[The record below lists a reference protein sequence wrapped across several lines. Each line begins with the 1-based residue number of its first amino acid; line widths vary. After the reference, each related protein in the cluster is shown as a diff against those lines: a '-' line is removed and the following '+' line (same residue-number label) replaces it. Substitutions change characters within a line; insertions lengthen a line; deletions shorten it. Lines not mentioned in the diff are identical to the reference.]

1 MLLTIEVIRHKI
13 RHKIAKGF
21 TLLQKGQNGSK
32 LLKKVKTGFTLVELL
47 VVLGILAVMLALVL
61 IAINPLEMLNKTQDV
76 AVQQVTKDFASAT
89 KYFYATEKTT
99 PWEKNTSCRDELA
112 TKDTVSQMPSC
123 VQELTKGGDLQTKA
137 VNSDEAKDIFMT
149 ECSGSVALCYKP
161 KSSTYRNDSNAK
173 YGRNGALNPECPGGD
188 NCYTCEFTTNEAQEC
203 FEIMSPN
210 AEIASATFS
219 DPEEPMPIVERPSIS
234 VCSDPQ
240 DGAAS
245 CMSDLVTDSKG
256 TPLTTLA
263 TPNGLSPEQMH
274 KAYNLPCTPG
284 ANTIDWQCDT
294 PTIFGPKTVAVI
306 LAFHS
311 PTIEADLA
319 VYSQTFGLPPCTKA
333 NGCLTIVNQNGQ
345 TSPLPSGRDSTWAVE
360 AAMDVQIAHAICQ
373 TCKILLV
380 EAEDNYFTNLGAA
393 TSRAAQMGATVISNS
408 YGNYEYP
415 SYAQYESFYDHPGI
429 AVTASS
435 GDWGYGTIFPASH
448 SKVIGVG
455 GTELSLFPDNSYA
468 SEKTWNGAGS
478 GCSATRL
485 AGTYQTSLPNWSA
498 VGCGTKKSVSDVSAV
513 ASPYTGAAIY
523 DSGNGFGRSGW
534 KIIGGTSL
542 SSPLYAAVIALQ
554 GGIPSGTDG
563 SAFPY
568 TQQDKFRDVNIG
580 SNGSC
585 GGMLKCMAGV
595 GYDGPTG
602 LGTPNLLPSGEI
614 VPTALP
620 TNTPTP
626 TPTPTPTSTPPPTP
640 SSDQVWVQNSN
651 NIFRLKSD
659 GTHAAGTIEGRGDTM
674 AVVGQEVW
682 AAWAGTIYRYNFN
695 ATRTKSNLSIG
706 TNIQVRNT
714 LAVVGSQVWAVT
726 RINQNQNGD
735 AIFRFNFDG
744 TSAGPNITGASL
756 CSAKDLA
763 VVGNQVWVTNYNGAT
778 DCTVQIVG
786 SISRFNFDGT
796 SAGPKLTGNGLNG
809 PHGISV
815 VGQEVW
821 ITNSLNHTI
830 SRFKPDG
837 TSAGSVISGN
847 KLRNPIF
854 IEVVN
859 DKVWVGN
866 TGSGNNTYS
875 ISRFN
880 FDGSAAGTVFD
891 ETASALTGQPQD
903 LIVLPAQSIPTPTPT
918 STPSGG
924 LTPAYI
930 VNPTNKTITKVTS
943 YTLNGQT
950 PIVYCVTGETTT
962 CSQMPTIAGSDA
974 IGNCNLGNSVYA
986 VFSKAT
992 CPESV
997 SPSPTPTQTPSPTP
1011 SVVANCNTMQTVTLS
1026 QPLIL
1031 ATPGATLSNTLLI
1044 QNNNTPT
1051 CASTFYTIS
1060 YGYPSGWGLTG
1071 VPPSFTLAA
1080 GATKSIPITI
1090 SLPLSGLLAQDYS
1103 YQFWVAKQ
1111 GQTVVEN
1118 PANGIVRVTQASPTN
1133 PPTQSPTPTRTPTPS
1148 PTPTLYPT
1156 TPPINYDTIVP
1167 GYKIDQTKFFKNYA
1181 VFFFDYPGFAPSGS
1195 GWNMQISLK
1204 SDFSGDYTQQS
1215 NSFGIPSSYS
1225 QDAPLNPSYAA
1236 LRQITN
1242 KYVGFV
1248 SLTTGYAFYENNCG
1262 QTVYWRI
1269 TNWYNPSATD
1279 KKNGPTYTGIIDCTT
1294 KVGIVDPPLSWYSV
1308 FDMITYRQKA
1318 YSSSWDF
1325 DKNGVI
1331 DFLDYWL
1338 GAFST
1343 KTRYGGWQLPE

>member
-1 MLLTIEVIRHKI
+1 MLLNIEVIRHKI

-32 LLKKVKTGFTLVELL
+32 LLKKVRTGFTLVELL
-47 VVLGILAVMLALVL
+47 IVLGILAVMFAIVL
-61 IAINPLEMLNKTQDV
+61 IAINPLESFNKTQDV
-76 AVQQVTKDFASAT
+76 AAQQVTKDLASAT
-89 KYFYATEKTT
+89 KYYYATEKKT
-99 PWEKNTSCRDELA
+99 PWTDNSSCRNELA

-123 VQELTKGGDLQTKA
+123 VQELTKGGDLQNKA
-137 VNSDEAKDIFMT
+137 VNSSEAKDIFMT

-161 KSSTYRNDSNAK
+161 KSSTFKSDPRAI
-173 YGRNGALNPECPGGD
+173 YGRNGAKNPSCPGDD
-188 NCYTCEFTTNEAQEC
+188 NCYICDFTKNEAQEC

-210 AEIASATFS
+210 ADLASATS
-219 DPEEPMPIVERPSIS
+219 NNPEEPMPIVERPSIS

-263 TPNGLSPEQMH
+263 TPNGLSPEKMH

-294 PTIFGPKTVAVI
+294 PTTFGPKTVAVI

-455 GTELSLFPDNSYA
+455 GTELSLFPDNTYA

-513 ASPYTGAAIY
+513 ASPYTGAAVY

-602 LGTPNLLPSGEI
+602 LGTPNLLPQGGI
-614 VPTALP
+614 TPTVFPSP
-620 TNTPTP
+620 TQTPTPMPQTPTP
-626 TPTPTPTSTPPPTP
+626 TPMPQTPTPTPRDILISSDPAYGYAVDSYHHLVTKVSRLGTSLGNICYEGEKLYCYGSFILSPSDKTSNYCQDYIGNSIPVYTQVGCSSNFTQTPWPTPTPAYPNCSQQHTISLKDNAPILATPGSKVTTTVVLKNNNTGVCKPIEYIINYTYPGNINPDTWLVTGPTGRFGPSGPFLLGTGETKELAYTIHVPSVGLSNKDYVANFSAGTYLSSEYTSWWVKAVGWLNAIVRVTGAPPTITPPPTIP
-640 SSDQVWVQNSN
+640 AECITQPTVTLSEPLTLGLPGTK
-651 NIFRLKSD
+651 IKSKM
-659 GTHAAGTIEGRGDTM
+659 TI
-674 AVVGQEVW
+674 
-682 AAWAGTIYRYNFN
+682 
-695 ATRTKSNLSIG
+695 KSNASP
-706 TNIQVRNT
+706 TC
-714 LAVVGSQVWAVT
+714 
-726 RINQNQNGD
+726 
-735 AIFRFNFDG
+735 
-744 TSAGPNITGASL
+744 GP
-756 CSAKDLA
+756 
-763 VVGNQVWVTNYNGAT
+763 VFY
-778 DCTVQIVG
+778 TV
-786 SISRFNFDGT
+786 S
-796 SAGPKLTGNGLNG
+796 
-809 PHGISV
+809 
-815 VGQEVW
+815 
-821 ITNSLNHTI
+821 
-830 SRFKPDG
+830 
-837 TSAGSVISGN
+837 
-847 KLRNPIF
+847 
-854 IEVVN
+854 
-859 DKVWVGN
+859 
-866 TGSGNNTYS
+866 Y
-875 ISRFN
+875 
-880 FDGSAAGTVFD
+880 
-891 ETASALTGQPQD
+891 
-903 LIVLPAQSIPTPTPT
+903 SIPTGWGLLQRGMYRALLPSITDIIDYTLYLPSDGLLAQDYNYQFWIST
-918 STPSGG
+918 SGQPSVD
-924 LTPAYI
+924 PII
-930 VNPTNKTITKVTS
+930 VNGTTRVLLPGSTI
-943 YTLNGQT
+943 
-950 PIVYCVTGETTT
+950 
-962 CSQMPTIAGSDA
+962 
-974 IGNCNLGNSVYA
+974 
-986 VFSKAT
+986 
-992 CPESV
+992 
-997 SPSPTPTQTPSPTP
+997 SPTPT
-1011 SVVANCNTMQTVTLS
+1011 VAANCDTMQTVTLS
-1026 QPLIL
+1026 QPIIL

-1051 CASTFYTIS
+1051 CAPTFYTIS
-1060 YGYPSGWGLTG
+1060 YGYPSGWGLAG

-1090 SLPLSGLLAQDYS
+1090 SLPQSGLLAQDYP

-1111 GQTVVEN
+1111 GQTTVEN
-1118 PANGIVRVTQASPTN
+1118 PANGIVRIAQASPTN
-1133 PPTQSPTPTRTPTPS
+1133 PPTPSPTPTRTPTPT
-1148 PTPTLYPT
+1148 PTPTSYPT

-1181 VFFFDYPGFAPSGS
+1181 VFFFDHPGFAPSGA

-1215 NSFGIPSSYS
+1215 NSFGIPSAYS
-1225 QDAPLNPSYAA
+1225 QDAPLNQSYAA

-1248 SLTTGYAFYENNCG
+1248 SLTTGYVFYESNCG
-1262 QTVYWRI
+1262 KTVYWRI
-1269 TNWYNPSATD
+1269 TNWYNPSAID

-1308 FDMITYRQKA
+1308 FDMITYQQKV
-1318 YSSSWDF
+1318 YNSSWDF

-1331 DFLDYWL
+1331 NFVDYWL

-1343 KTRYGGWQLPE
+1343 KIRSGGWQPPE

>member
-13 RHKIAKGF
+13 KHKIAKGF

-99 PWEKNTSCRDELA
+99 PWAKSTSCRDELA

-468 SEKTWNGAGS
+468 GEKTWNGAGS

-523 DSGNGFGRSGW
+523 DSGNGFGSSGW

-542 SSPLYAAVIALQ
+542 SSPLYAAVVALQ

-568 TQQDKFRDVNIG
+568 TQQNKFRDVNIG

-602 LGTPNLLPSGEI
+602 LGTPNLLPSGEV
-614 VPTALP
+614 VPTVIY
-620 TNTPTP
+620 TPTP
-626 TPTPTPTSTPPPTP
+626 IRPSEPPTPTTPVTPTLAPRPVPPPTNQ
-640 SSDQVWVQNSN
+640 QVWIGSGWG
-651 NIFRLKSD
+651 IYRF
-659 GTHAAGTIEGRGDTM
+659 TTEGIVAPNVVPRTAHGL

-682 AAWAGTIYRYNFN
+682 ATDFLRNIIYRYNF
-695 ATRTKSNLSIG
+695 
-706 TNIQVRNT
+706 
-714 LAVVGSQVWAVT
+714 
-726 RINQNQNGD
+726 
-735 AIFRFNFDG
+735 DG
-744 TSAGPNITGASL
+744 TQTKPA
-756 CSAKDLA
+756 
-763 VVGNQVWVTNYNGAT
+763 
-778 DCTVQIVG
+778 
-786 SISRFNFDGT
+786 
-796 SAGPKLTGNGLNG
+796 
-809 PHGISV
+809 
-815 VGQEVW
+815 
-821 ITNSLNHTI
+821 ITNANLK
-830 SRFKPDG
+830 KP
-837 TSAGSVISGN
+837 
-847 KLRNPIF
+847 
-854 IEVVN
+854 
-859 DKVWVGN
+859 
-866 TGSGNNTYS
+866 
-875 ISRFN
+875 
-880 FDGSAAGTVFD
+880 
-891 ETASALTGQPQD
+891 
-903 LIVLPAQSIPTPTPT
+903 VLP
-918 STPSGG
+918 
-924 LTPAYI
+924 
-930 VNPTNKTITKVTS
+930 
-943 YTLNGQT
+943 
-950 PIVYCVTGETTT
+950 
-962 CSQMPTIAGSDA
+962 
-974 IGNCNLGNSVYA
+974 NCCRISSVGCK
-986 VFSKAT
+986 FK
-992 CPESV
+992 CRK
-997 SPSPTPTQTPSPTP
+997 SP
-1011 SVVANCNTMQTVTLS
+1011 
-1026 QPLIL
+1026 
-1031 ATPGATLSNTLLI
+1031 
-1044 QNNNTPT
+1044 
-1051 CASTFYTIS
+1051 
-1060 YGYPSGWGLTG
+1060 
-1071 VPPSFTLAA
+1071 
-1080 GATKSIPITI
+1080 K
-1090 SLPLSGLLAQDYS
+1090 
-1103 YQFWVAKQ
+1103 
-1111 GQTVVEN
+1111 
-1118 PANGIVRVTQASPTN
+1118 
-1133 PPTQSPTPTRTPTPS
+1133 
-1148 PTPTLYPT
+1148 
-1156 TPPINYDTIVP
+1156 
-1167 GYKIDQTKFFKNYA
+1167 
-1181 VFFFDYPGFAPSGS
+1181 
-1195 GWNMQISLK
+1195 
-1204 SDFSGDYTQQS
+1204 
-1215 NSFGIPSSYS
+1215 
-1225 QDAPLNPSYAA
+1225 
-1236 LRQITN
+1236 
-1242 KYVGFV
+1242 
-1248 SLTTGYAFYENNCG
+1248 
-1262 QTVYWRI
+1262 
-1269 TNWYNPSATD
+1269 
-1279 KKNGPTYTGIIDCTT
+1279 
-1294 KVGIVDPPLSWYSV
+1294 
-1308 FDMITYRQKA
+1308 
-1318 YSSSWDF
+1318 
-1325 DKNGVI
+1325 
-1331 DFLDYWL
+1331 
-1338 GAFST
+1338 
-1343 KTRYGGWQLPE
+1343 